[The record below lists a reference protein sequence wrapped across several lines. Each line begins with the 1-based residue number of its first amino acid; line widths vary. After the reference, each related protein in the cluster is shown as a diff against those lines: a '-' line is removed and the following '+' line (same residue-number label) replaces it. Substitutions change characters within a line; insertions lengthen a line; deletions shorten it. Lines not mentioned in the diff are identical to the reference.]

1 MPHIIVEYTDSLT
14 SVDVP
19 ELLFELHEDLAAKDT
34 IDIHA
39 IKTRAI
45 PVQYTIVGDGDEPDK
60 FIHITLKLLPGRN
73 DDLKKVMAQSLHDTA
88 RKHCVRDKSIS
99 LSVEVA
105 ELHAESY
112 SKSSY
117 SKE

>member
-1 MPHIIVEYTDSLT
+1 MPHIIVEYTETLT
-14 SVDVP
+14 VNIPALV
-19 ELLFELHEDLAAKDT
+19 FELHEDLAEKDT
-34 IDIHA
+34 IDIRA

-45 PVQYTIVGDGDEPDK
+45 PVKYTVVGHGEEPDK
-60 FIHITLKLLPGRN
+60 FIHITLKLLPGRD
-73 DDLKKVMAQSLHDTA
+73 DDLKKVMAQGLHDTA

-112 SKSSY
+112 TKSSHI
-117 SKE
+117 KD